1 MERIEV
7 ELLEKLK
14 NSQKIEQDAF
24 SSLEQAIKSSTG
36 AYEERKRKVELSE
49 NQETRETALRFL
61 SRQVI

>member
-24 SSLEQAIKSSTG
+24 SSLEQAIKS
-36 AYEERKRKVELSE
+36 
-49 NQETRETALRFL
+49 
-61 SRQVI
+61 